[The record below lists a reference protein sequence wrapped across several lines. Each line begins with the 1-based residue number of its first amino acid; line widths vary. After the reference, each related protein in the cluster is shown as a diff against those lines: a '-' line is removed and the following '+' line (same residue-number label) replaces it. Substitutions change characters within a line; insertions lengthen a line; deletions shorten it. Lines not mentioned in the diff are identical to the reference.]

1 MKKCILIAVLL
12 VCLMCNSC
20 GFSEDQIHE
29 PDIYTAEARIRFDK
43 SQINENKDY
52 SKYVFLLET
61 HNLQYYGGKQTRVA
75 NEEEFDSALKSVL
88 EGESSAVTLFVYYSA
103 DEFNESVFS
112 EFDYWHYTE
121 YPTLVIVDMSKSN
134 VDSDALKELSK
145 YTQITQI
152 QISEPPGVPI
162 DELGTVE

>member
-1 MKKCILIAVLL
+1 M
-12 VCLMCNSC
+12 
-20 GFSEDQIHE
+20 
-29 PDIYTAEARIRFDK
+29 
-43 SQINENKDY
+43 
-52 SKYVFLLET
+52 LET
-61 HNLQYYGGKQTRVA
+61 YNLSYYGGKQTRVA

-112 EFDYWHYTE
+112 EFDYWYYTE

-134 VDSDALKELSK
+134 VDSDALKELSRYK
-145 YTQITQI
+145 QITQI
-152 QISEPPGVPI
+152 QISEPPGVPL

>member
-20 GFSEDQIHE
+20 GFLENQIHE

-61 HNLQYYGGKQTRVA
+61 YNLSYYGGKQTRVA

-88 EGESSAVTLFVYYSA
+88 EGESSAVTLFVYFSSDY
-103 DEFNESVFS
+103 FNESVLS
-112 EFDYWHYTE
+112 KFDYWSYSEHSGF
-121 YPTLVIVDMSKSN
+121 VVVDMMKSGI
-134 VDSDALKELSK
+134 DSNALKELSK
-145 YTQITQI
+145 YKQITQI
-152 QISEPPGVPI
+152 KISEPPGVSI
-162 DELGTVE
+162 DEME